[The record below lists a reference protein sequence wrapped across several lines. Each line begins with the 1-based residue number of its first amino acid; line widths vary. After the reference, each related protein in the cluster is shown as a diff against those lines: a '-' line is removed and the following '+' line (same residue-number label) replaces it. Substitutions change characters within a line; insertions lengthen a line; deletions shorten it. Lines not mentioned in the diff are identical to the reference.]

1 MVWSFREGSCFY
13 VWPLEKSFSLLLDCG
28 VVWSVLDCAGPPLWG
43 QFSPFFWM
51 MLEARKKNR
60 DSSKKGGVL
69 MASLSLV
76 PLRNPQVY
84 ERQVPFWIC
93 LKWKWT
99 IKHVQLSVHTY
110 VAQWISWFI
119 TEKKTLSVMYFYRHK
134 GLLIPSST
142 TCIHFLFCFLAS
154 RKDNRPIFNTG

>member
-28 VVWSVLDCAGPPLWG
+28 VVWSVLYCAGPPLWG
-43 QFSPFFWM
+43 QFFPFFWM

-110 VAQWISWFI
+110 VAQWISWLI
-119 TEKKTLSVMYFYRHK
+119 TEKNVKCNV
-134 GLLIPSST
+134 LLQTQRPAYSIVDNMHP
-142 TCIHFLFCFLAS
+142 FLILFLG
-154 RKDNRPIFNTG
+154 I